1 MKPRADAA
9 LLLRAIA
16 FAADRHRKQKRKD
29 RAKTPYVN
37 HPVEVASLLADVGGI
52 ADLNVLLAA
61 VLHDTVEDTGT
72 KPRELEAMF
81 GKKVRR
87 LVEALSD
94 NKRLHKAT
102 RKRLQVEHA
111 PHLPPGAKL
120 IKLADKISNV
130 GDVADRPAVGW
141 SRDRRREYLDWS
153 ARVADG
159 CRGVNP
165 ALDAA
170 FDKALRRARKVL
182 AAQG

>member
-1 MKPRADAA
+1 MTPRDGTA

-29 RAKTPYVN
+29 RAKTPYIN
-37 HPVEVASLLADVGGI
+37 HPVEVASLLADVGGVV
-52 ADLNVLLAA
+52 DLNVLLAA

-81 GKKVRR
+81 GKEVRR
-87 LVEALSD
+87 LVEALTD

-102 RKRLQVEHA
+102 RKRLQIEHA

-120 IKLADKISNV
+120 IKLGDKITNVREVADK
-130 GDVADRPAVGW
+130 PAIGW
-141 SRDRRREYLDWS
+141 SLARRREYLDWA
-153 ARVADG
+153 ARVAVG

-165 ALDAA
+165 ALEAK
-170 FDKALRRARKVL
+170 FDHELRRARRVL
-182 AAQG
+182 AAKR